1 VFVQKMLSVNNKGA
15 IAELAIAKQA
25 AALDIPV
32 LWPLIEH
39 GRYDLALEI
48 GDEFCA
54 SSANGLARFERSSGS
69 ISVPLAIPRRTAMS

>member
-1 VFVQKMLSVNNKGA
+1 MLSVNNKGA

-39 GRYDLALEI
+39 GVTTLRSRSEN
-48 GDEFCA
+48 EFCA